1 MKLGVAL
8 AMLEDCFCDNYF
20 VFEVDRDKTHMTH
33 QCLAMEDTSG
43 YLVRRTL

>member
-20 VFEVDRDKTHMTH
+20 IFMVDKDRTHLTN
-33 QCLAMEDTSG
+33 
-43 YLVRRTL
+43 